1 MAKAPP
7 EANRK
12 CPVCRQSLSGNYCVA
27 CGFHD
32 DGAVMSKQLK
42 LDEQIERRS
51 QIFRIKQFVFRL
63 FGISSR
69 H

>member
-1 MAKAPP
+1 MAKATS
-7 EANRK
+7 ESARK

-42 LDEQIERRS
+42 LDAQLEGRS
-51 QIFRIKQFVFRL
+51 QLLRIKRFFYRL
-63 FGISSR
+63 LR
-69 H
+69 LQ